1 VTAVLLLARHLL
13 GTLARQRGRTLAL
26 WLALTVG
33 LAVVVGL
40 LSFVRSVEDS
50 FADHRR
56 AIGGVADLRV
66 EAVAQ
71 TSLPAG
77 LAARLE
83 RLPGTRAAVAI
94 AQQRVALEAGGERVA
109 VTAFGIDR
117 RARLL
122 RSALDE
128 ELRPPR
134 RDADP
139 APRAEDPQQRAADP
153 PRGEDR
159 RPRGRADQPARGLTL
174 SRPLAD
180 QLGVRAGEHVRV
192 FAFADARRVRVE
204 RVADTIPALAN
215 AVALPRA
222 QVERL
227 RGAPGRPTVIHVR
240 LRDGVARAAWERRA
254 RTVLPAN
261 AVLASPAGDERELD
275 HVLDFTVRSPT
286 LVFGTVVLAIVAL
299 LVYVLQL
306 MRMLERQEDVGLVRA
321 LGAGRVRLALAE
333 ALTLTLL
340 VAAAVVPGALA
351 GVPIAHG
358 LARQVPTYLTD
369 VFGFDV
375 LVTVEPLTVA
385 VAGGLAFALALAA
398 TAGALLSLRGP
409 VAEQLGRSPQ
419 AGATVTSRISPR
431 AALALLAG
439 GGAGFAGGALLS
451 DAGAYPAATL
461 ATLVGIALATPGLVG
476 LAALAVGRS
485 ERGHSRVVLVARAA
499 LVANPRRAALAAAI
513 LALGIAAVI
522 PTQLVGGALQER
534 VDAVTAAI
542 RPEAREL
549 LASDDAYASVPVTPA
564 WAARALRG
572 GPQRLRRHAALSA
585 VSFLSVPG
593 YKLELRALDPRARHP
608 VFAPGAGLSR
618 GLPALRRHPD
628 GVLVSRVLT
637 AGLGLGAGD
646 RIALPTA
653 HGERRLRIVGEVED
667 LSWPS
672 GTVYVTM
679 ERYRTLWGSPA
690 ANLVG
695 VAGPGRLRPG
705 RLAEMAPLHT
715 ISGRE
720 LAQRVR
726 DQMDRS
732 TAGLAAMRL
741 LTLAAA
747 LVAVG
752 GILATSI
759 FARRREWAVLR
770 ALGMRGRGLV
780 AALALETGLVMV
792 LGAVAG
798 TAGGILSFRGPMLAF
813 MRDEG
818 YVLSDALLPGALALA
833 VLATVCAATLIAAL
847 PAWLT
852 ARAPLVDTLAYE

>member
-1 VTAVLLLARHLL
+1 MTAVLLLTRHLL
-13 GTLARQRGRTLAL
+13 ATLARQRARTLVL

-50 FADHRR
+50 FAEHGR
-56 AIGGVADLRV
+56 AIAGVADVRV

-83 RLPGTRAAVAI
+83 RLPGTRAAVAV
-94 AQQRVALEAGGERVA
+94 AQQRVALRAGDRSVA

-122 RSALDE
+122 RSALERD
-128 ELRPPR
+128 LRPPPERR
-134 RDADP
+134 RDARP
-139 APRAEDPQQRAADP
+139 GRGAAPTRP
-153 PRGEDR
+153 PS
-159 RPRGRADQPARGLTL
+159 GLTL
-174 SRPLAD
+174 SRPLAAE
-180 QLGVRAGEHVRV
+180 LRVRAGDRVRV
-192 FAFADARRVRVE
+192 FAYAAQPRVRVA
-204 RVADTIPALAN
+204 RVVDTIPALDR

-227 RGAPGRPTVIHVR
+227 RGAPGRPTTIHVR
-240 LRDGVARAAWERRA
+240 LRDGADRAAWERRA
-254 RTVLPAN
+254 RAALPPN
-261 AVLASPAGDERELD
+261 AVLTSAAADEIELD

-286 LVFGTVVLAIVAL
+286 LVFGAVVLAIVAL

-333 ALTLTLL
+333 GLTLALL
-340 VAAAVVPGALA
+340 VAAAVVPGALL

-358 LARQVPTYLTD
+358 LAQQVPTYLTD

-375 LVTVEPLTVA
+375 QVA
-385 VAGGLAFALALAA
+385 VAPATVAAAAALALLLALAA
-398 TAGALLSLRGP
+398 TGAALVALRGP

-419 AGATVTSRISPR
+419 AGATVTSPISLR
-431 AALALLAG
+431 AALLLLAG
-439 GGAGFAGGALLS
+439 GAAAFAASAPIG
-451 DAGAYPAATL
+451 DAGAYPVATL
-461 ATLVGIALATPGLVG
+461 ATLAGIALAVPGLVG
-476 LAALAVGRS
+476 LAALLIARS
-485 ERGHSRVVLVARAA
+485 ERGRSRVVLVARAA

-522 PTQLVGGALQER
+522 PTQLVGHALQER
-534 VDAVTAAI
+534 VGAVTAAI
-542 RPEAREL
+542 RPGAQEI
-549 LASDDAYASVPVTPA
+549 LASEDAYSTVPIAPA
-564 WAARALRG
+564 HAARALRG
-572 GPQRLRRHAALSA
+572 GPDRLARHAAESA

-593 YKLELRALDPRARHP
+593 AKLELRALDPRAPHP
-608 VFAPGAGLSR
+608 VLAPGAGVSA

-628 GVLVSRVLT
+628 AVLVSRVLE

-653 HGERRLRIVGEVED
+653 RGTRRLRIAAVVED
-667 LSWPS
+667 MSWPS

-679 ERYRTLWGSPA
+679 ERYRTLWDSHA

-695 VAGPGRLRPG
+695 VASADRLRPRELA
-705 RLAEMAPLHT
+705 RLAPLHT
-715 ISGRE
+715 ISGAE

-732 TAGLAAMRL
+732 TAGLTAMRL

-770 ALGMRGRGLV
+770 ALGMRGSGLL
-780 AALALETGLVMV
+780 AALALETGLVMA
-792 LGAVAG
+792 LGAVCG
-798 TAGGILSFRGPMLAF
+798 TVGGILAFRGPMLAF

-818 YVLSDALLPGALALA
+818 YALSDALVPGALALV
-833 VLATVCAATLIAAL
+833 VLGTVVAGTVIAAL

-852 ARAPLVDTLAYE
+852 ARARLADTLAYE